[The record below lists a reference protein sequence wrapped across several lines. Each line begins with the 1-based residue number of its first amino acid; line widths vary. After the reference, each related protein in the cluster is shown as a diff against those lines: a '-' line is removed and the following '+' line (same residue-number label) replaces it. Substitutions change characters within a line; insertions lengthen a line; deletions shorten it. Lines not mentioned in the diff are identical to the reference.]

1 MTITS
6 GRDGRDGRGAA
17 GARTGRLGA
26 LLGAMFLFNVA
37 GYAAV
42 GAALQVLL
50 PSQVEAADPVGKLSA
65 FGLVTGVSA
74 IASVCV
80 PPIVGALSDRTRGR
94 WGRRSPWILYGGVAT
109 LASLVLLGWMSTVA
123 GLLIGWF
130 LVQGTVNIGLNILIA
145 VVADQVP
152 KDRRGLASTVGGLGV
167 PVGSLA
173 GTVAGAQ
180 IHSALFAYTLFGVVF
195 LAASVLLALLSR
207 ERLTGAESAERVPLR
222 VQFGSALAG
231 LRSRDYAWA
240 FSSRAVMF
248 LGYFAVSSFNLYI
261 LSDYIRLPAGLDPK
275 DALALQVTVQTVSLV
290 VGTIIAGPLADRL
303 RRHKLFV
310 LISSLMVTVSVALPL
325 VSPTW
330 TQQLAAAVIGGVGF
344 GAYLSVDQALVTLVL
359 PAAEDSGRDL
369 GVFHIALN
377 APQVVAPFGGSLVVA
392 HLGGYPALF
401 VTGGVLAL
409 VGALMILR
417 VRSVR

>member
-6 GRDGRDGRGAA
+6 GRDGRGA

-50 PSQVEAADPVGKLSA
+50 PTQVEAADPVGKLSA

-152 KDRRGLASTVGGLGV
+152 KERRGLASTVGGLGV

-173 GTVAGAQ
+173 GTAVGTLL
-180 IHSALFAYTLFGVVF
+180 IHSALLAYTLLGVVF
-195 LAASVLLALLSR
+195 LATSALLALFSR
-207 ERLTGAESAERVPLR
+207 ERLTGAESHERVPLR
-222 VQFGSALAG
+222 AQFGSALAS

-261 LSDYIRLPAGLDPK
+261 LSDYIHLPAGLAPEN
-275 DALALQVTVQTVSLV
+275 ALTLQVTVQTVSLV
-290 VGTIIAGPLADRL
+290 LGTIVAGPLADRL
-303 RRHKLFV
+303 NRHKLFV

-330 TQQLAAAVIGGVGF
+330 TVQLAGAVIGGVGF

-401 VTGGVLAL
+401 VTGGLLSL
-409 VGALMILR
+409 VGALMIMR

>member
-6 GRDGRDGRGAA
+6 SRDAHGATGR
-17 GARTGRLGA
+17 RLGA

-37 GYAAV
+37 GYAAI

-94 WGRRSPWILYGGVAT
+94 WGRRSPWILGGGLAT
-109 LASLVLLGWMSTVA
+109 LAALVLLGWMSTVA

-130 LVQGTVNIGLNILIA
+130 LVQGTVNVGLNILIA

-152 KDRRGLASTVGGLGV
+152 ERRRGLASTVGGLGV

-173 GTVAGAQ
+173 GTAAGAAF
-180 IHSALFAYTLFGVVF
+180 IDSALLAYTLLGVVF
-195 LAASVLLALLSR
+195 VAASALLALLSR
-207 ERLTGAESAERVPLR
+207 EHVTVAVAPGRVPLR
-222 VQFGSALAG
+222 AQLTSALDS
-231 LRSRDYAWA
+231 LRARDYAWA
-240 FSSRAVMF
+240 FGSRAVMF
-248 LGYFAVSSFNLYI
+248 LGYFAVSSFGLYI
-261 LSDYIRLPAGLDPK
+261 LSDYIELPAGLAPQ
-275 DALALQVTVQTVSLV
+275 DALTLQTTVQTLCLV

-303 RRHKLFV
+303 NRHKLFV
-310 LISSLMVTVSVALPL
+310 LISSLMVTVSVALPVL
-325 VSPTW
+325 APVWPV
-330 TQQLAAAVIGGVGF
+330 QLATAVIGGLGF

-417 VRSVR
+417 VRGVR